1 MRHRVDRSYSQG
13 LDCVRAYVAT
23 QRFRSQR
30 SRPNKNISCA
40 WRNLVVFFPNLRS
53 RGGIAFCVAK
63 VEKRQESDTVGRKWD
78 RWNRQRIAPQCP
90 HFGPRLNYLLP
101 KASSTSVAASDGQN
115 VHLIACAT

>member
-40 WRNLVVFFPNLRS
+40 WRNLVVFFPNLPS
-53 RGGIAFCVAK
+53 RRGIAFCVAK

-78 RWNRQRIAPQCP
+78 RWNRQRIARPA
-90 HFGPRLNYLLP
+90 RIL
-101 KASSTSVAASDGQN
+101 AATKLFAAERQH
-115 VHLIACAT
+115 VQPEP

>member
-53 RGGIAFCVAK
+53 RHGIAFCAAK
-63 VEKRQESDTVGRKWD
+63 AEKRQESDTVGRKWGTGGT
-78 RWNRQRIAPQCP
+78 RGESPAMPAFW
-90 HFGPRLNYLLP
+90 
-101 KASSTSVAASDGQN
+101 AATE
-115 VHLIACAT
+115 LFA